1 MYWTWLY
8 VWLFVLLVSRQVS
21 SISVILTTCVVLI
34 DLLVNAMWAVFQ
46 LYWRLVFYWLIYWS
60 MPWGQY
66 FSYIKRHSCW
76 DKSYLNKDNL
86 LLRWSHCYKNYMV
99 VIAIWLRNIHI
110 SNNNGSFTVCLD
122 FFISLSLARTWLY
135 IWVTR
140 WFLIRS
146 RGCLPFASTKVHPTF
161 LVRFVLLIF
170 LQSYLRYLCLF
181 AYSGVQHILS
191 CGVFWGVFLVFFC
204 LRLVSCVPNVASFS
218 ALSILDCPFDF
229 SNVYF
234 CYIDC
239 FVV

>member
-110 SNNNGSFTVCLD
+110 SNNNGSFTVYLD
-122 FFISLSLARTWLY
+122 FFISLSLAR
-135 IWVTR
+135 IWPNLTVYMSNTVVSYKKQGLLTLR
-140 WFLIRS
+140 EHKSSPHVF
-146 RGCLPFASTKVHPTF
+146 GE
-161 LVRFVLLIF
+161 VRVAHLSPVLFTLFVF
-170 LQSYLRYLCLF
+170 
-181 AYSGVQHILS
+181 V
-191 CGVFWGVFLVFFC
+191 
-204 LRLVSCVPNVASFS
+204 CV
-218 ALSILDCPFDF
+218 
-229 SNVYF
+229 
-234 CYIDC
+234 
-239 FVV
+239 